1 MCVGVWVCV
10 WVWVC
15 GCVGVYIRVYIR
27 TFVCIRARTNT
38 PHTHS
43 LSHSFTRI
51 HTHTLSLTQVYKA
64 VLRSTGETVAVK
76 VQRPFVLET
85 VSLDLFLLREAAELV
100 AKLKL
105 GRTDFVALLDEFA
118 PRFYGEL
125 DYVNECDNGIKF
137 AQIMQNITQVVVPT
151 PYPALTTRRVHTA
164 QWIEGQK
171 LSQSAAGDVSS
182 LVAVGMIAYLTQLLE
197 SGFFHADPH
206 PGNMLRTPDGRLAI
220 LDFGLMTQVISLQ
233 KYAIV
238 RHRTPS

>member
-1 MCVGVWVCV
+1 MGVWMCGCVGVWVCTY
-10 WVWVC
+10 
-15 GCVGVYIRVYIR
+15 VY
-27 TFVCIRARTNT
+27 TFVHLHVYASAPRTL
-38 PHTHS
+38 S
-43 LSHSFTRI
+43 LSLSLT
-51 HTHTLSLTQVYKA
+51 HTHTHALSLTHTQVDKA

-125 DYVNECDNGIKF
+125 DYVNECDNGLKF
-137 AQIMQNITQVVVPT
+137 AQIMQNITQVVVPKA
-151 PYPALTTRRVHTA
+151 YPALTTRRVHTA
-164 QWIEGQK
+164 EWIEGQK

-220 LDFGLMTQVISLQ
+220 LDFGLMTQVGR
-233 KYAIV
+233 YG
-238 RHRTPS
+238 R